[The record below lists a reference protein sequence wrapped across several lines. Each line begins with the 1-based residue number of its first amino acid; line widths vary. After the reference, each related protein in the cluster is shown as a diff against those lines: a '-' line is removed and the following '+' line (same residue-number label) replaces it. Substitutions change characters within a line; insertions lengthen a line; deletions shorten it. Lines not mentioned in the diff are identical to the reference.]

1 MTYLRS
7 QNKEEGDSG
16 PASLTPNQA
25 HFSLSQSKEIVNKEC
40 TSISF
45 KNSNYDKAVGGE
57 KSWSMMPLISIFN
70 NDTSK
75 NTKTI
80 LLL

>member
-45 KNSNYDKAVGGE
+45 KNSNYDKAVGG
-57 KSWSMMPLISIFN
+57 KKA
-70 NDTSK
+70 DQ
-75 NTKTI
+75 
-80 LLL
+80 